1 LRSDHK
7 GKFQNE
13 DFETFCEKYDINHNF
28 SSPRT
33 PQQNGVVDMKN
44 ISLEE
49 LARIMLNENY
59 LPKYFWADA
68 VSTTYYVLNKVIIRP
83 ILKLTPYKIWKGR
96 KQNISHLKVFECKYF
111 VLNNRK

>member
-1 LRSDHK
+1 MENKNNWIS
-7 GKFQNE
+7 NE
-13 DFETFCEKYDINHNF
+13 IWKITKAPEEAFREVLFNEIKEV
-28 SSPRT
+28 SW
-33 PQQNGVVDMKN
+33 DMN
-44 ISLEE
+44 DLELEE